1 MPNRDR
7 AEVVWSLVRDH
18 LYSVMMGGSACEN
31 HYLTDR
37 AIVGLLRLAVHLMRR
52 EDLSG
57 LILESLRML
66 LLLKPNTLQRVSR
79 QVCTYQQYFI
89 ISSLNLGRFH

>member
-7 AEVVWSLVRDH
+7 AETVWPLVRDH

-31 HYLTDR
+31 HFLTER
-37 AIVGLLRLAVHLMRR
+37 AIVGLLRLAIHLMRR

-57 LILESLRML
+57 MVLQSLRML
-66 LLLKPNTLQRVSR
+66 LLLKPVTLQRVAR
-79 QVCTYQQYFI
+79 QAR
-89 ISSLNLGRFH
+89 LN